1 MTQAER
7 TARHEAA
14 IARFLDEAGPAYAA
28 WLAALP
34 VTHRIPWTPV
44 AANDDLPTPAND
56 NTQLDE
62 AA

>member
-14 IARFLDEAGPAYAA
+14 IARFNEAAGPAYAA
-28 WLAALP
+28 YLAALP
-34 VTHRIPWTPV
+34 VTHRTAWSV
-44 AANDDLPTPAND
+44 AANDDHPTPAND